1 MNPYII
7 TKDFDKNFSSKRK
20 NKKDEFNFWINY
32 TFSLLLGFTI
42 LIFIY
47 YIWILNINA
56 TKWYD
61 IRNLEIERQNLLL
74 QKELLDVQI
83 SNLESL
89 KNIEQEHTFDNLM
102 EEVKNPDFAVIK
114 SWVNYAFNN

>member
-1 MNPYII
+1 LGLTII
-7 TKDFDKNFSSKRK
+7 
-20 NKKDEFNFWINY
+20 
-32 TFSLLLGFTI
+32 
-42 LIFIY
+42 IFVY

-56 TKWYD
+56 TKGYD

-89 KNIEQEHTFDNLM
+89 KNIEQEHQFDNLM
-102 EEVKNPDFAVIK
+102 EEITDPDFAVIK
-114 SWVNYAFNN
+114 S